1 MSSSDCNINSLIIPH
16 MSVLASCEAGGN
28 TYRIVPGTGC
38 TQFTQE
44 TAALPPMTLNCPATT
59 AFDVSICVCNM
70 PSAFNCPI

>member
-1 MSSSDCNINSLIIPH
+1 

-28 TYRIVPGTGC
+28 IYCIVPDTGC

-44 TAALPPMTLNCPATT
+44 TAALPLMTLNCPAAT
-59 AFDVSICVCNM
+59 AFDVSICVCNI